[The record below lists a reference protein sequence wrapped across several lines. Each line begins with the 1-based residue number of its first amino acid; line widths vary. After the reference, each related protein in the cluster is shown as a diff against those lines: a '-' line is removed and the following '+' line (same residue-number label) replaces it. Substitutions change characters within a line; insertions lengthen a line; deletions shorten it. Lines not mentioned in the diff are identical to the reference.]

1 MMTGQGLASVM
12 LSFIGDG
19 WTSKTTAD
27 PDNFG
32 QSIAEWSAKVC
43 KLRIMDDAFMTA
55 SKDPDALSIDLAI
68 WTMGQIDHDYLKSYV
83 QDCIQQSVCDFII
96 DKTVARLAEAALREN
111 FMFMDKEAAPSI
123 LEHVVPTLLRAMQ
136 KFSKWSDSPV
146 ESLDKH
152 IDLYP
157 WCLSDILTQ
166 VDNEVSMLSPG
177 LRPIWLNGKE
187 QEENGDGSYRR
198 TLLITDTFQDGDID
212 HYIFERV
219 ESISSSGNG
228 DERHRREASMPSWT
242 EDTSAYSRY
251 NSLSAGLSAAMDPKV
266 KATYKDALHRPSFLI
281 VSTSI
286 EGCEAYTYNFFADV
300 AQSAMQI
307 IQSVINRQDLQCR
320 ALRNIM
326 HQKMG
331 LFHHHEGLD
340 ASSPIDHI
348 QNACSSAIPD
358 PTVKT
363 PMMIPRI
370 QHLASKSHS
379 RTQSEQGSLEDK
391 SKGKVGPSTFK
402 RLMTDTST
410 LQQDSGS
417 TSSFDIERIQTRAST
432 ELLTID
438 PILTAANL
446 THENSVL
453 RYAYTSPA
461 VQGMDKNCLQR
472 HSGPF
477 LATHIQRSELKAAHD
492 KAFKVYTKWA
502 ERYSLMLRDPEQK
515 PEMMPVAE
523 LKLILKASRLLHFC
537 RTPLTFSETCVT
549 KAYDVD
555 RDHGSTKAWYE
566 TLADTFMKEYSAY
579 LETAGMRLIV
589 YGPSNDDAE
598 ENEAYLSQF
607 RIAKDAVVSSPVI
620 YMLQVFEGGTIM
632 CEARLTDTFVFVTL
646 YTLHRRYGRL
656 MPQLS
661 NSIKNDQ
668 QDNQRVKFKE
678 FTNEC
683 DRFKQRIHVNSF
695 VFDFHIRFLQ
705 RSLDNIDKLPP
716 NVDILAIIRTLLISQ
731 SPPASY
737 SRNRI
742 LHGYYQL
749 DAECPSDLLSFM
761 IRNARKLG
769 LRGIHLHGHPTACFI
784 SSSRLSFEEI
794 DDPNSHY
801 RYTLIIA
808 PPYHTDEAKELRIYE
823 SQDQYLAVNR
833 LVSHDKASS
842 TSSNNH
848 GNSFLQYYILVSCHF
863 CGRKK
868 RTWSIAKPYSSKRLS
883 DPLDEK
889 IGGTTLR
896 RIAEQAVQKIDS
908 LSSKVSYRR

>member
-1 MMTGQGLASVM
+1 
-12 LSFIGDG
+12 
-19 WTSKTTAD
+19 
-27 PDNFG
+27 
-32 QSIAEWSAKVC
+32 
-43 KLRIMDDAFMTA
+43 
-55 SKDPDALSIDLAI
+55 
-68 WTMGQIDHDYLKSYV
+68 MG
-83 QDCIQQSVCDFII
+83 F
-96 DKTVARLAEAALREN
+96 
-111 FMFMDKEAAPSI
+111 
-123 LEHVVPTLLRAMQ
+123 
-136 KFSKWSDSPV
+136 
-146 ESLDKH
+146 
-152 IDLYP
+152 
-157 WCLSDILTQ
+157 
-166 VDNEVSMLSPG
+166 
-177 LRPIWLNGKE
+177 
-187 QEENGDGSYRR
+187 
-198 TLLITDTFQDGDID
+198 
-212 HYIFERV
+212 
-219 ESISSSGNG
+219 
-228 DERHRREASMPSWT
+228 
-242 EDTSAYSRY
+242 
-251 NSLSAGLSAAMDPKV
+251 
-266 KATYKDALHRPSFLI
+266 
-281 VSTSI
+281 
-286 EGCEAYTYNFFADV
+286 
-300 AQSAMQI
+300 
-307 IQSVINRQDLQCR
+307 
-320 ALRNIM
+320 
-326 HQKMG
+326 
-331 LFHHHEGLD
+331 
-340 ASSPIDHI
+340 
-348 QNACSSAIPD
+348 
-358 PTVKT
+358 
-363 PMMIPRI
+363 
-370 QHLASKSHS
+370 
-379 RTQSEQGSLEDK
+379 
-391 SKGKVGPSTFK
+391 
-402 RLMTDTST
+402 
-410 LQQDSGS
+410 
-417 TSSFDIERIQTRAST
+417 
-432 ELLTID
+432 
-438 PILTAANL
+438 
-446 THENSVL
+446 
-453 RYAYTSPA
+453 
-461 VQGMDKNCLQR
+461 
-472 HSGPF
+472 
-477 LATHIQRSELKAAHD
+477 
-492 KAFKVYTKWA
+492 

-620 YMLQVFEGGTIM
+620 YLLQVFEGGTIM

-889 IGGTTLR
+889 LGGTTLR